1 MSIIEFINSL
11 PISDIDKIDL
21 AQFHRENVA
30 FNELSDVLF
39 KEENVMDRCFDK
51 GVTHE
56 TQTVQVEG
64 RWVKQTILDITKDD
78 KWILG
83 SAETRKFM
91 RRLKDLQFF
100 SSRLDNVKHKMDGI
114 FSKLAAK
121 NDPIFRDGILPNL
134 RRIYDQDAR
143 THARI
148 SSKFWYYK
156 YKIYFK

>member
-1 MSIIEFINSL
+1 MKKKIQKKMSIIEFINSL

-64 RWVKQTILDITKDD
+64 R
-78 KWILG
+78 
-83 SAETRKFM
+83 
-91 RRLKDLQFF
+91 
-100 SSRLDNVKHKMDGI
+100 
-114 FSKLAAK
+114 
-121 NDPIFRDGILPNL
+121 
-134 RRIYDQDAR
+134 
-143 THARI
+143 
-148 SSKFWYYK
+148 
-156 YKIYFK
+156 